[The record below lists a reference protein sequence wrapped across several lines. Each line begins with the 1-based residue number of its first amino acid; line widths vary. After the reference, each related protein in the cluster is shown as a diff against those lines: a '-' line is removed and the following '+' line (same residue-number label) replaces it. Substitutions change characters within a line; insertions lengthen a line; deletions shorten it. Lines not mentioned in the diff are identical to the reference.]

1 MNMDELEDD
10 AAIVEP
16 ETALVEAADDE
27 AVSFEPLNLLAG
39 LRSMAAS
46 PQPAEK
52 PDTLHLA
59 SIVMMPGL
67 FQPRGED
74 ERHISEL
81 VRVIKARGQV
91 EAVTVI
97 QVGDKAVLIDGHHR
111 VVAYGLAKATS
122 AIPVSYFE
130 GTLEEAVLEAGRAN
144 SKAKLP
150 MHNRDRQD
158 YAWRLVVMGT
168 YSKRQIMDAAAVS
181 DGQVSVMRRVKKAL
195 GSGAYEVR
203 SWWRAQRDAKGT
215 ASQDM
220 TDDDRELWLEELAQR
235 YADGLSKAFGS
246 KLPNNPEVAARA
258 LSIHFGRRL
267 QDLARAIREHVSEPE
282 GDEDSDF

>member
-1 MNMDELEDD
+1 MNIDELEGG
-10 AAIVEP
+10 AVVVEP
-16 ETALVEAADDE
+16 ETAPTEGARDE
-27 AVSFEPLNLLAG
+27 DVSFEPLNLLAG

-46 PQPAEK
+46 PQPAER
-52 PDTLHLA
+52 PETLPLA
-59 SIVMMPGL
+59 SIVTMPGL

-81 VRVIKARGQV
+81 VRAIKTRGQV
-91 EAVTVI
+91 EPVTVMQI
-97 QVGDKAVLIDGHHR
+97 GDKAVLIDGHHR

-122 AIPVSYFE
+122 AIPVAYFK

-150 MHNRDRQD
+150 MNNQDRQN
-158 YAWRLVVMGT
+158 YAWRLVQMGT
-168 YSKRQIMDAAAVS
+168 FSKRQIMDAAAVS
-181 DGQVSVMRRVKKAL
+181 DGQVSIMRRAKQAL
-195 GSGAYEVR
+195 GSAAFDAPT
-203 SWWRAQRDAKGT
+203 WWRAQRDAKGIV
-215 ASQDM
+215 APEV
-220 TDDDRELWLEELAQR
+220 TDDDRERWLDEQAQD
-235 YADGLSKAFGS
+235 YADRLSKAFGS

-267 QDLARAIREHVSEPE
+267 RELAWAMKEHLPEPE

>member
-1 MNMDELEDD
+1 MSMDELEDD

-16 ETALVEAADDE
+16 EIAPTEAAGDE
-27 AVSFEPLNLLAG
+27 DVSFEPLNLLAG

-52 PDTLHLA
+52 PYTLPLA
-59 SIVMMPGL
+59 SIVTMPGL

-81 VRVIKARGQV
+81 VRAIKTRGQV
-91 EAVTVI
+91 EPVTVMQI
-97 QVGDKAVLIDGHHR
+97 GGKAVLIDGHHR

-122 AIPVSYFE
+122 SIPVRYFE
-130 GTLEEAVLEAGRAN
+130 GTLEDAVLEAGRAN

-150 MHNRDRQD
+150 MNNQDRQN

-168 YSKRQIMDAAAVS
+168 YSKKQIMDAAAVS

-195 GSGAYEVR
+195 GSAAYDAG
-203 SWWRAQRDAKGT
+203 SWWRAQRDAKGV
-215 ASQDM
+215 ASADFNE
-220 TDDDRELWLEELAQR
+220 DDRERWLEEQAQH
-235 YADGLSKAFGS
+235 YADRLSKEFGS
-246 KLPNNPEVAARA
+246 KLPGNPEVAARA

-267 QDLARAIREHVSEPE
+267 GALVGEMRAFVPEDDE
-282 GDEDSDF
+282 GDF